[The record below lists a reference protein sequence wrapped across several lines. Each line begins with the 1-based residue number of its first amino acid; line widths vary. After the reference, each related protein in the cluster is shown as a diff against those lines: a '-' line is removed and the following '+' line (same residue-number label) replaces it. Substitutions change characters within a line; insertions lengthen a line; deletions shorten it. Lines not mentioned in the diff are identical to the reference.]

1 MYQQLLFAALI
12 SGALYALVALG
23 LNLVYGSLR
32 LLNIA
37 HGDLVMIGA
46 YVTFWSFTLL
56 GVSPIVSLFTT
67 AVLCAGLGFLIY
79 VGIFKRLLSVP
90 TLGQRLEA
98 NSLIIF
104 YGLSIILQ
112 NAVSLAFTSTSRGY
126 QYWSDV
132 YSFGEVS
139 ATGNML
145 LLLGIATAVTIGA
158 LAFLRF
164 HIAGWS
170 LMAVIERKDAAAV
183 VGVDVDK
190 VHMISI
196 CAGFAIAGMAGVLV
210 SMTQQITPFMGFPF
224 TIAAFVVIIMGGLGN
239 IPAGIAS
246 GFVLG
251 FVETFGV
258 ALTSATYRSILIY
271 GIFVGVLLLRPQGLF
286 GKAVQAR

>member
-210 SMTQQITPFMGFPF
+210 SMTQQITPFMGFPS
-224 TIAAFVVIIMGGLGN
+224 
-239 IPAGIAS
+239 PSPPSSSSSWAGSAISRRALHRAS
-246 GFVLG
+246 S
-251 FVETFGV
+251 
-258 ALTSATYRSILIY
+258 SASSKPSASR
-271 GIFVGVLLLRPQGLF
+271 
-286 GKAVQAR
+286 